1 MKPQHYLTVL
11 MLLLIFAGCSGGR
24 DNPVMPPDGSQNDF
38 SSQDEFVPQ
47 DASDVI
53 ISASSRDTCAYKAFG
68 IYHVIINPATLT
80 GEIIPTRKAEAIG
93 DTFDA
98 DLTQFL
104 TVSPCPNCLQING
117 IQFVEPDM
125 VVVGFAVRHPFDDI
139 VARPDLHGFDIR
151 GIVIANGNYNFP
163 NTMVEQ
169 SDGQT
174 LKARANTTL
183 VMNPHGYTHHFDGL
197 AADENYFYPPL
208 DYNANIN
215 PYRRYFV
222 DASTDAFD
230 PHAPVGHNVMGT
242 GAEPETQDYIFK
254 LTGNNPLD
262 FVFVVDCAYGHSAT
276 YQNRPNPYYFLP
288 EYNRKEA
295 WKVDVTL
302 LDNPG
307 TFADNMRA
315 GDTGSEL
322 QIQVEVCDWQAGLI
336 SDPDYPNTDNLDGIS
351 AESDVASVTA
361 EVSNVSALVEVTSPD
376 SGSGTDADPYVYT
389 LTLTNQAGI
398 AAGTY
403 YGIVAVRDDLQ
414 GEQGPM
420 GIPENPNGFPYE
432 GPEITDYTTYMVFS
446 TRVSGA
452 PPSID
457 NIGHGTAPHAGQST
471 TVTSTVTEPDGDDV
485 TFLWE
490 QISPT
495 SGRIGT
501 FDNPAAEDTT
511 WQAPWFYD
519 VPEAGIEFILQL
531 TASDADGIDT
541 DTISFMVK
549 ENNSPPVCMGI
560 ETIPFHG
567 VIPIEPW
574 GSTMDISINAMD
586 PDSDDLGFEWDMDWD
601 LDTTNFDVDNTGS
614 AVSGWSWASN
624 GFYETGCR
632 IFEDGR
638 DNQKE
643 TFCSRT
649 LIQEG
654 HNEHFGQIDNSREVD
669 PEYWQQ
675 DIDVAI
681 NSDGGIV
688 SHVVWNDVD
697 DKTIHYTN
705 NNTELHTYGIPIVI
719 DEALGSDVVGY
730 PQVAAFGDTVVVLWL
745 EEDADPNPDIQFIS
759 CVTSLDG
766 GETFSAEINFNT
778 IIDPE
783 MFMGLDVC
791 SGSTS
796 NEFYMT
802 YQVLSNIGTFGMYPN
817 YTLDAGLSWSYPSG
831 SSYSIRDHPG
841 SAFIRNPTIEYSPDV
856 DVIHVFWEDTWLSPD
871 GYFYDFST
879 DHGESWNGNVE
890 IGEGDDPDFAAMS
903 VADNGDAFF
912 AWYGDNGLLFS
923 RSVYNAGA
931 PWVTASK
938 GVYGDITLGS
948 YLGLDIWNSPSGK
961 TVVIFVNRY
970 FFMSGYFNHYCY
982 SINYGEY
989 FNVDYRVLD
998 TDNAMLAKIDGGFL
1012 SNPDRIEVASACI
1025 NKQSSPPDRGHIKGD
1040 FFYLAERF

>member
-1 MKPQHYLTVL
+1 MKPQYYLTVL
-11 MLLLIFAGCSGGR
+11 FMLLIFAGCSSGR
-24 DNPVMPPDGSQNDF
+24 DNPVMPAADSQSDF
-38 SSQDEFVPQ
+38 SSHDEFVPQ

-68 IYHVIINPATLT
+68 IYHVVIDPATLT
-80 GEIIPTRKAEAIG
+80 GEIIPTRKAQAIG

-104 TVSPCPNCLQING
+104 TVTPCPNCLQISG
-117 IQFVEPDM
+117 IEFVEPDM
-125 VVVGFAVRHPFDDI
+125 IVVGFAVRHPFDDI

-163 NTMVEQ
+163 LTMVEQ
-169 SDGQT
+169 SDGET
-174 LKARANTTL
+174 LKARANTSL

-222 DASTDAFD
+222 DASTGAFD
-230 PHAPVGHNVMGT
+230 PHVPVGHNVMGT

-276 YQNRPNPYYFLP
+276 YENRPTPYYFLP

-295 WKVDVTL
+295 WKVNVNV
-302 LDNPG
+302 LDDPG
-307 TFADNMRA
+307 TFADNLRA
-315 GDTGSEL
+315 GDTSSEL

-336 SDPDYPNTDNLDGIS
+336 ADPEYPNTDNLGGIS
-351 AESDVASVTA
+351 VESDVASVTA
-361 EVSNVSALVEVTSPD
+361 EVSNVSALVEVTSAD
-376 SGSGTDADPYVYT
+376 SGSGTDAVPYVYT

-452 PPSID
+452 APSID
-457 NIGHGTAPHAGQST
+457 SIGHGAVPTAGQQT
-471 TVTSTVTEPDGDDV
+471 TVTSTVSEPDGDEV

-495 SGRIGT
+495 TPGRIGI
-501 FDNPAAEDTT
+501 FDNPAVEDTT

-519 VPEAGIEFILQL
+519 VPEAGVQFIFQL
-531 TASDADGIDT
+531 TVSDADGSDSDAIN
-541 DTISFMVK
+541 FMVK

-560 ETIPFHG
+560 ETVPFHG
-567 VIPIEPW
+567 VIPITPPD
-574 GSTMDISINAMD
+574 GTMDISINAMD

-601 LDTTNFDVDNTGS
+601 LNPADFDVENTGP
-614 AVSGWSWASN
+614 AISGWSWTGG

-654 HNEHFGQIDNSREVD
+654 HSEHFYQIDDSRETD
-669 PEYWQQ
+669 PQYWQQ

-681 NSDGGIV
+681 NIDGQVV
-688 SHVVWNDVD
+688 SHVVWNDLD
-697 DKTIHYTN
+697 DKKIYYTN
-705 NNTELHTYGIPIVI
+705 NYSQHNYGDVIEI
-719 DEALGSDVVGY
+719 DEAIGSDYIGV
-730 PQVAAFGDTVVVLWL
+730 PQVAAKGDNVVVLWF
-745 EEDADPNPDIQFIS
+745 EHNTTPNPDREWLN
-759 CVTSLDG
+759 CKTSIDG
-766 GETFSAEINFNT
+766 GNSFAAVNHVMLIESPAWLV
-778 IIDPE
+778 
-783 MFMGLDVC
+783 GLDVC
-791 SGSTS
+791 SGQNTS
-796 NEFYMT
+796 DFYLVCQKCSLTSIYLMFP
-802 YQVLSNIGTFGMYPN
+802 L
-817 YTLDAGLSWSYPSG
+817 YTINTGLTWLLPSG
-831 SSYSIRDHPG
+831 STYHIRDNT
-841 SAFIRNPTIEYSPDV
+841 STDYIINPTIEYSPDE
-856 DVIHVFWEDTWLSPD
+856 DLLHVFWHDSWLSPD
-871 GYFYDFST
+871 GYFYDYST
-879 DHGESWNGNVE
+879 DQGESWNGNVE

-912 AWYGDNGLLFS
+912 TWQGSSSLRLSKSHF
-923 RSVYNAGA
+923 NAGA
-931 PWVTASK
+931 PWFTSSMD
-938 GVYGDITLGS
+938 VYGFPTLGG
-948 YLGLDIWNSPSGK
+948 YYGLDIWNSPSGK
-961 TVVIFVNRY
+961 TVVILVNRS
-970 FFMSGYFNHYCY
+970 FMGYFNHHCY
-982 SINYGEY
+982 SFNYGEY
-989 FNVDYRVLD
+989 FD
-998 TDNAMLAKIDGGFL
+998 TTFRDIDPDIVVSAKIDGGFL

-1025 NKQSSPPDRGHIKGD
+1025 NRQSTPPDRGHIEGD